1 MIRPTRRFTFLA
13 IGLAAL
19 LLAGCAGSDLQGAF
33 GSKPATPKAIY
44 VSDFVVSSD
53 VDTIDRGFS
62 IRMDRKGGN
71 YPILE
76 RKRRTLGRVND
87 EIVATIVATLREAGL
102 NAQPGN
108 EDALTLSDNA
118 LIVTGRLRPT
128 SLSDL
133 AKGKPVVFGTG
144 RPGNVSADMTVSY
157 FSGRGKKQLTTFN
170 VDTRGAG
177 KLPVGKQ
184 AAAFNAGIAESL
196 VAEKALPE
204 RLSPDIEGAARRLG
218 RAAGEKIVAYV
229 KGQGW
234 LTPPEAAEAQPAGE
248 EQRVRMP
255 DPRPEPRAGN
265 KSPQAD
271 PQTDPQDE
279 PDDLPK
285 GNN

>member
-1 MIRPTRRFTFLA
+1 MIPSTRRFTFLA

-19 LLAGCAGSDLQGAF
+19 LLAGCAANDLQGAF
-33 GSKPATPKAIY
+33 GGKPAAPKTIY

-76 RKRRTLGRVND
+76 RKRRTLARVND
-87 EIVATIVATLREAGL
+87 EIVASIVATLREAGL
-102 NAQPGN
+102 DAQPGN

-128 SLSDL
+128 TLSDL
-133 AKGKPVVFGTG
+133 AKGKPVVFGSG

-157 FSGRGKKQLTTFN
+157 FSGRGKKHLTTFSA
-170 VDTRGAG
+170 DTKGTG
-177 KLPVGKQ
+177 KLPAGKQ
-184 AAAFNAGIAESL
+184 AAAFNTGIAESL

-229 KGQGW
+229 KEQGW
-234 LTPPEAAEAQPAGE
+234 LTPPETAEAQPAGE
-248 EQRVRMP
+248 EQRVRLP
-255 DPRPEPRAGN
+255 DPKPEPRAG
-265 KSPQAD
+265 KKPPQA
-271 PQTDPQDE
+271 DPQDE
-279 PDDLPK
+279 PDEPPK

>member
-1 MIRPTRRFTFLA
+1 MIPTTQRFTFIALCL
-13 IGLAAL
+13 GAL
-19 LLAGCAGSDLQGAF
+19 LLAGCASNGLQGAF
-33 GSKPATPKAIY
+33 GGKPAKPKAIY

-76 RKRRTLGRVND
+76 RKRRTLARVND
-87 EIVATIVATLREAGL
+87 EIVATIVATLRESGL
-102 NAQPGN
+102 DAQPGN

-118 LIVTGRLRPT
+118 LIVTGRMRPT
-128 SLSDL
+128 TLSDL
-133 AKGKPVVFGTG
+133 AKSKPVVFGTG

-177 KLPVGKQ
+177 KLPAGKQ

-218 RAAGEKIVAYV
+218 RAAGDKIVAYV
-229 KGQGW
+229 KEQGW
-234 LTPPEAAEAQPAGE
+234 LTPAEDAEVQPAGE

-255 DPRPEPRAGN
+255 DPRPEPRAGS
-265 KSPQAD
+265 KPAQA
-271 PQTDPQDE
+271 DPQDE
-279 PDDLPK
+279 PDEPPK